1 MFGNATMSGIITTIF
16 SALFWSHH
24 TTCVRVRASQPVTPK
39 GGGIR
44 GHACPQEDAIRTP
57 LRPSSNMITTAC
69 LTRTYTPA
77 HTPVH
82 AHIHTYLPVRTHTH
96 KQNNAVIIK
105 ANRSTCH
112 YSRRTQPVAVPQ
124 LWVTSLTMGSQLNTK
139 HSHMLHWVETLIT
152 ILRSLIVRLICRCAL
167 INKLHS
173 TSNWSQ

>member
-1 MFGNATMSGIITTIF
+1 MLPWAASLLPFSVLCFGHITPR
-16 SALFWSHH
+16 ACVCVHH
-24 TTCVRVRASQPVTPK
+24 NQSLPRE
-39 GGGIR
+39 GGLEGM
-44 GHACPQEDAIRTP
+44 HAHKKTSYIRTP